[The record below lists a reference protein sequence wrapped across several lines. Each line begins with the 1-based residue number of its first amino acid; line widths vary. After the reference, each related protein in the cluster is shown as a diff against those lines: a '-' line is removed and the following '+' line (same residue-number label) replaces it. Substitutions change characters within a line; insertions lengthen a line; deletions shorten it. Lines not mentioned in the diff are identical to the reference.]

1 MDTISTLHQL
11 SEHADRTDTI
21 EDPKFEKLLASLGRE
36 YLGKPVQFEES
47 RKPAKGILTYIGP
60 SLVLN
65 GRFVPPNDFFIPE
78 QQLEVMNRKTFPD
91 EGCRLERL
99 IFGPNDDFIVLLVNA
114 TDTPTEEDILKCFL
128 GAVLTA
134 LGEELDGTPIQT
146 VAEMDQQIR
155 RILTENGMT
164 MNETPA
170 NR

>member
-1 MDTISTLHQL
+1 
-11 SEHADRTDTI
+11 
-21 EDPKFEKLLASLGRE
+21 
-36 YLGKPVQFEES
+36 
-47 RKPAKGILTYIGP
+47 
-60 SLVLN
+60 
-65 GRFVPPNDFFIPE
+65 
-78 QQLEVMNRKTFPD
+78 MNRKTFPD

-114 TDTPTEEDILKCFL
+114 TDTPTEEDILTCFL

-134 LGEELDGTPIQT
+134 LGKELDGTPIQT